1 MKNNNVAKTDLDLH
15 RQDAEKMNA
24 VISTMTG
31 EATEWDNDHGHY
43 LSLSPVTNMDNVNMT
58 FWSKHVRS
66 WGDGFLAE
74 DMADIVAK
82 LKKSRRWKFNLV
94 RKKN

>member
-1 MKNNNVAKTDLDLH
+1 MNNNNVAKTELDLH

-24 VISTMTG
+24 VIKTMTG
-31 EATEWDNDHGHY
+31 TATEWDNDHGHY
-43 LSLSPVTNMDNVNMT
+43 LSLTPVTNMDNVNMT

-66 WGDGFLAE
+66 WGDGFDAE
-74 DMADIVAK
+74 DMADIVAT

-94 RKKN
+94 RKK